1 MESSRAQK
9 RLEEWENASAPS
21 AALPTRMEIEWRG
34 VSFSYDKPVLKNV
47 TARMDLT
54 QNHIIR
60 GENGAGKS
68 TLIKL
73 LLGMETPQSGDFR
86 ARGATGQLDKTLFPS
101 EIFICRRKRRSLI

>member
-1 MESSRAQK
+1 MRSSDQLIMK
-9 RLEEWENASAPS
+9 IVNV
-21 AALPTRMEIEWRG
+21 ALPTRMEIEWRG

-73 LLGMETPQSGDFR
+73 LLGMETPQSGEISVL
-86 ARGATGQLDKTLFPS
+86 GSATGLLCGNFLS
-101 EIFICRRKRRSLI
+101 AAESAGL